1 MVYSSIRHSKSMIVH
16 RSSVTRLR
24 SVLQIR
30 NVYPRDLR
38 LTTDDS
44 RFRLE
49 EQGDVDCNVPHYA
62 IRNPQSE
69 MINGPPLRNPQSA
82 IRNDKWFRIRVPF
95 GCCAF
100 EVIPHSEFGYPLG
113 VPNLGDSTFHIRH
126 LEWIPPLFSDRIKS
140 AICNP
145 QSEIEEP
152 PSH

>member
-1 MVYSSIRHSKSMIVH
+1 M
-16 RSSVTRLR
+16 
-24 SVLQIR
+24 
-30 NVYPRDLR
+30 
-38 LTTDDS
+38 
-44 RFRLE
+44 
-49 EQGDVDCNVPHYA
+49 VPHYE

-69 MINGPPLRNPQSA
+69 MINGSAFGYPLGV
-82 IRNDKWFRIRVPF
+82 RVPF

-152 PSH
+152 LSH